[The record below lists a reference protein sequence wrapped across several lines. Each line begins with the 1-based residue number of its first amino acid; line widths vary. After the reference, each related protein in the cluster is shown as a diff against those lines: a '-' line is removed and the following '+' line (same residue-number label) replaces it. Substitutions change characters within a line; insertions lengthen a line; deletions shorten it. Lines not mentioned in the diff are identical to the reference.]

1 MYRASI
7 ENRGDSRF
15 HAVTR
20 NGALV
25 LDTEGA
31 GANPVDALLA
41 SLCGCVGHYVRTYL
55 GDRRIASRGFT
66 IDAEASTTPDKTELS
81 VITLSIDLPEVTLD
95 EPMRAALLG
104 YVERCK
110 VLKVVRGGSEV
121 VFRWGRAV
129 QPIAVAAG
137 VRAQG

>member
-7 ENRGDSRF
+7 ENHGDSRC
-15 HAVTR
+15 HVTTKDC
-20 NGALV
+20 AFV
-25 LDTEGA
+25 IDTEGG

-41 SLCGCVGHYVRTYL
+41 SLCGCVGHYVRQYL
-55 GDRRIASRGFT
+55 RDQRIASNGFT
-66 IDAEASTTPDKTELS
+66 IDAEASTTPDKSRLS
-81 VITLSIDLPEVTLD
+81 VVTLSMDLRDTALD
-95 EPMRAALLG
+95 SAMRAALLG

-129 QPIAVAAG
+129 RPIAATANA
-137 VRAQG
+137 RAEG

>member
-25 LDTEGA
+25 LDTEGG
-31 GANPVDALLA
+31 GANPVDLLLA
-41 SLCGCVGHYVRTYL
+41 SLCGCVGHYVRACL
-55 GDRRIASRGFT
+55 RDRQIASRGFT
-66 IDAEASTTPDKTELS
+66 VDAEASTTPDETELS
-81 VITLSIDLPEVTLD
+81 LITLSLDLPGVTLD
-95 EPMRAALLG
+95 EPTRAALLG

-110 VLKVVRGGSEV
+110 VLKIVRRGTEV
-121 VFRWGRAV
+121 VLRWGRAV
-129 QPIAVAAG
+129 RPNAATAG
-137 VRAQG
+137 ARGEG